1 MHSATHPILLIF
13 LLYRGTSGDSVTQT
27 EVPVT
32 LPEEALLILNC
43 TYQTTYPDAYL
54 FWYVQYVNRAPQ
66 LLLKG
71 STANPRPEHQ
81 GFQATLDKSSRT
93 FHLQKPSVQTSD
105 SAVYYCAL
113 GDTEKGGGGYGKL
126 TFGQGTILTIRPII
140 QDPDPAVYQLRD
152 SKSSDT
158 TVCLYT
164 DFGSQI
170 NMTQLPATDLKVF
183 NSTSTVLDMGAIGS
197 KSNGVLSWSNSTSF
211 GCQDAFSETFYASEE
226 FPCNPKLVEKSFET
240 DISLNF
246 QNLLVIAFR
255 ILLLKMVGFN
265 LLMTL
270 QLWSS

>member
-1 MHSATHPILLIF
+1 MAKHLRTSLVALWLYFYWASSQNQVEQSPPSLTVLEEENCTFQCNYTLSPFNNLRWYKHTLVSLIIMTFSDSDSKKSNGRYTATLNPTAKYSSLHITAAQLSEPAVHVCHCVDRGSSLGK
-13 LLYRGTSGDSVTQT
+13 LYFGRGTQLIVW
-27 EVPVT
+27 PV
-32 LPEEALLILNC
+32 
-43 TYQTTYPDAYL
+43 
-54 FWYVQYVNRAPQ
+54 
-66 LLLKG
+66 
-71 STANPRPEHQ
+71 
-81 GFQATLDKSSRT
+81 
-93 FHLQKPSVQTSD
+93 
-105 SAVYYCAL
+105 
-113 GDTEKGGGGYGKL
+113 
-126 TFGQGTILTIRPII
+126 I

-170 NMTQLPATDLKVF
+170 NMTQSPATDLKVF

-226 FPCNPKLVEKSFET
+226 FPCDPKLVEKSFET
-240 DISLNF
+240 DVSLNF
-246 QNLLVIAFR
+246 QNLLVIVFR

>member
-1 MHSATHPILLIF
+1 MTPVSLLWAA
-13 LLYRGTSGDSVTQT
+13 LLSTCLGASVAQMVTQPQP
-27 EVPVT
+27 EVSVREAQTAT
-32 LPEEALLILNC
+32 LDC
-43 TYQTTYPDAYL
+43 TYNTVQSDYYL
-54 FWYVQYVNRAPQ
+54 FWYKQPPSGEMIFIIHQEAYKQQNA
-66 LLLKG
+66 
-71 STANPRPEHQ
+71 TANRYSVN
-81 GFQATLDKSSRT
+81 FQKAAKSFSLRI
-93 FHLQKPSVQTSD
+93 SD
-105 SAVYYCAL
+105 SQLEDAAMYFCAYTGARSNYQL
-113 GDTEKGGGGYGKL
+113 TWGSGTKL
-126 TFGQGTILTIRPII
+126 IIKPVI

-170 NMTQLPATDLKVF
+170 NMTQSPATDLKVF

-226 FPCNPKLVEKSFET
+226 FPCDPKLVEKSFET
-240 DISLNF
+240 DVSLNF
-246 QNLLVIAFR
+246 QNLLVIVFR